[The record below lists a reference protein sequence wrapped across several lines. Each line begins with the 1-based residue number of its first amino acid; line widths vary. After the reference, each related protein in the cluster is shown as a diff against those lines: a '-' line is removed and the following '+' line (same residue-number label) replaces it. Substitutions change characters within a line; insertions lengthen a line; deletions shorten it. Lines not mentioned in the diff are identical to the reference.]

1 MYSELPYAKYTN
13 LPYPGERDQFKID
26 SWSPKKK
33 ICLPIILWYTSSS
46 GTIWLDLQWQMAF
59 QTNQWSLQIERWTGY
74 VTIADMSFKHVHLDS
89 LYRRIALS

>member
-33 ICLPIILWYTSSS
+33 KFACPLFYDTLVLVGPF
-46 GTIWLDLQWQMAF
+46 D
-59 QTNQWSLQIERWTGY
+59 
-74 VTIADMSFKHVHLDS
+74 
-89 LYRRIALS
+89 